1 MKVLQYQATS
11 SMTLKTF
18 LYDKGIS
25 KKSLSA
31 IKQNGALLVNKK
43 QKEFKRH

>member
-25 KKSLSA
+25 K
-31 IKQNGALLVNKK
+31 
-43 QKEFKRH
+43 EFKRH